1 MNPSSSSGNQDNDRK
16 QKRKATDEPETKPKR
31 VRITYDPLK
40 VNSFEAI
47 ISGNY
52 SRRVYQPP
60 DGSPQSPPSSQTS
73 TTSSSSFILS
83 EPSSSPSDISSP
95 STHQSDISSS
105 LSHPFP
111 TRTPNP
117 YSIVF
122 PDSRFTVNPPTPT
135 TQSFL
140 ELLHS
145 DVNGWLEILG
155 AAYLNHLDEYA
166 TSNLWDTFRQD
177 FLVKAT
183 DTQRRIMSEAPGP
196 RGFLLEVGESSH
208 HHLIRNRS
216 VLEKKVPADELEG
229 ENLCRD
235 IVVWKPWFPVLTGDF
250 QWLFNWFRMNPSERA
265 PHMVF
270 PVVVYRAGDA
280 GPTPPTNLAAIL
292 QALEAGTS
300 EMPEPEYVEVSSESD
315 SDEEMEDAQ
324 ADDLPKDHP
333 AEIAAPFGEYLG
345 ASSSGETS
353 ALMETLEALH
363 LNQAML
369 ASRLDAQEA
378 ANAEFRSFMARQTAS
393 TEGIHDALARILR
406 RLGT

>member
-1 MNPSSSSGNQDNDRK
+1 MNPSSDSGNQDNDRK
-16 QKRKATDEPETKPKR
+16 QKRKASAEPETKPKKIK
-31 VRITYDPLK
+31 ITYDPLK
-40 VNSFEAI
+40 VNPMEAKL
-47 ISGNY
+47 SGNC
-52 SRRVYQPP
+52 SRRVFHPP
-60 DGSPQSPPSSQTS
+60 GESPPSSPS
-73 TTSSSSFILS
+73 SSSSLFHFDSTSSSSN
-83 EPSSSPSDISSP
+83 PSSPLTPSSEISSP
-95 STHQSDISSS
+95 

-117 YSIVF
+117 YSVVR
-122 PDSRFTVNPPTPT
+122 PDYRFTVIPPTPT
-135 TQSFL
+135 TQSSL
-140 ELLHS
+140 ERLHS

-155 AAYLNHLDEYA
+155 AAYLNHLDMYA
-166 TSNLWDTFRQD
+166 MSNLWDTFIQD

-183 DTQRRIMSEAPGP
+183 DARRRILSEAPGP
-196 RGFLLEVGESSH
+196 RGRQLEVGESSH
-208 HHLIRNRS
+208 HCLIRNRC
-216 VLEKKVPADELEG
+216 VLQEKIPADELEE

-235 IVVWKPWFPVLTGDF
+235 IVVWKSQSPVLWFPVLSGEF

-270 PVVVYRAGDA
+270 PVVVYRAGAA

-324 ADDLPKDHP
+324 ADDLPQDHP
-333 AEIAAPFGEYLG
+333 AEIVAPSGEYLG
-345 ASSSGETS
+345 ASSSGGNSTR
-353 ALMETLEALH
+353 LETLEALH

-369 ASRLDAQEA
+369 ASRLDAQET

>member
-1 MNPSSSSGNQDNDRK
+1 MNPSSSSGNQDDDRK
-16 QKRKATDEPETKPKR
+16 QKRKATAEPETKPKK
-31 VRITYDPLK
+31 IKIFYDPLK
-40 VNSFEAI
+40 VNPMEARL
-47 ISGNY
+47 SGNY
-52 SRRVYQPP
+52 SRCVFQPP
-60 DGSPQSPPSSQTS
+60 GESPPSSPS
-73 TTSSSSFILS
+73 SSSSLYLFDSTSSSSNLS
-83 EPSSSPSDISSP
+83 SPLTPSSEISSP
-95 STHQSDISSS
+95 

-117 YSIVF
+117 YSVVC
-122 PDSRFTVNPPTPT
+122 PDFRFTIIPPTPS
-135 TQSFL
+135 TQSSL
-140 ELLHS
+140 ERLHS

-166 TSNLWDTFRQD
+166 MRNLWDTFLQD

-183 DTQRRIMSEAPGP
+183 DTQRRILSEAPGP
-196 RGFLLEVGESSH
+196 RGRQLEVGESSH
-208 HHLIRNRS
+208 HCLIRNRS
-216 VLEKKVPADELEG
+216 VLEEKISADELEE

-270 PVVVYRAGDA
+270 PVVVYRAGVA

-292 QALEAGTS
+292 QALEDGTS
-300 EMPEPEYVEVSSESD
+300 ELPEPEYAKATSESD

-324 ADDLPKDHP
+324 TDDLPEDHP
-333 AEIAAPFGEYLG
+333 AEIAIPLGRNSG

-363 LNQAML
+363 QNQAML

-378 ANAEFRSFMARQTAS
+378 ANAEFRSFMARQTTS
-393 TEGIHDALARILR
+393 TDGIHDVLARILR
-406 RLGT
+406 RLGS

>member
-1 MNPSSSSGNQDNDRK
+1 MNPSSSSGNQDDDRK
-16 QKRKATDEPETKPKR
+16 QKRKATAVPETKPKKIK
-31 VRITYDPLK
+31 ITYDPLK
-40 VNSFEAI
+40 VNPREAKL
-47 ISGNY
+47 SGNY
-52 SRRVYQPP
+52 SRRVFQPP
-60 DGSPQSPPSSQTS
+60 GESPPSSPS
-73 TTSSSSFILS
+73 SSSSFYLFDSTSSSSTLS
-83 EPSSSPSDISSP
+83 PPLTHSSDISSP
-95 STHQSDISSS
+95 
-105 LSHPFP
+105 LSPPFP

-117 YSIVF
+117 YSVVL
-122 PDSRFTVNPPTPT
+122 PDSRFTVIPPTPT

-140 ELLHS
+140 ERFHS

-166 TSNLWDTFRQD
+166 MSNLWDTFLQD
-177 FLVKAT
+177 FLVRAT
-183 DTQRRIMSEAPGP
+183 DTQRRILSEAPGP

-216 VLEKKVPADELEG
+216 VLEKKIPADELEG

-270 PVVVYRAGDA
+270 PVVVYRAGVA

-300 EMPEPEYVEVSSESD
+300 ELPEPEYGEVSSESD

-324 ADDLPKDHP
+324 ADDLPQDHP
-333 AEIAAPFGEYLG
+333 AEIAAPSGEYLG
-345 ASSSGETS
+345 ASSSGGTS
-353 ALMETLEALH
+353 TRLETLEALH
-363 LNQAML
+363 LIQAML

-378 ANAEFRSFMARQTAS
+378 ANAESRSFMARQTAS

>member
-1 MNPSSSSGNQDNDRK
+1 MNPSSSSGNQDDDRK
-16 QKRKATDEPETKPKR
+16 QKRKATAEPETKPKKIK
-31 VRITYDPLK
+31 ITYDPLK
-40 VNSFEAI
+40 VNPREAKL
-47 ISGNY
+47 SGNY
-52 SRRVYQPP
+52 SRRVFQPP
-60 DGSPQSPPSSQTS
+60 GESPPSSPS
-73 TTSSSSFILS
+73 SSSSFYLLDSTSSLS
-83 EPSSSPSDISSP
+83 NPSSPLTHTSDISSP
-95 STHQSDISSS
+95 

-117 YSIVF
+117 YSVVL
-122 PDSRFTVNPPTPT
+122 PDSRFTVIPPTPT
-135 TQSFL
+135 TQSLL

-166 TSNLWDTFRQD
+166 MSNLWDTFLQD
-177 FLVKAT
+177 FLVRAT

-196 RGFLLEVGESSH
+196 RGFRLEVGESSH

-216 VLEKKVPADELEG
+216 VLEKKIPADELEE

-235 IVVWKPWFPVLTGDF
+235 IMVWKPRFPVLWFPVLTGDF

-280 GPTPPTNLAAIL
+280 GPTPPTNLATIL

-300 EMPEPEYVEVSSESD
+300 ELPEPEYVKVTSESD
-315 SDEEMEDAQ
+315 SDTMTEDAQ
-324 ADDLPKDHP
+324 AEDLPQDHP
-333 AEIAAPFGEYLG
+333 AEIAVPFGENLG
-345 ASSSGETS
+345 AASSGGNSTR
-353 ALMETLEALH
+353 LETLEIPD
-363 LNQAML
+363 LNQWIV

-378 ANAEFRSFMARQTAS
+378 ANAEF
-393 TEGIHDALARILR
+393 
-406 RLGT
+406 

>member
-16 QKRKATDEPETKPKR
+16 QKRKATAEPETKPKR

-40 VNSFEAI
+40 VNPFEAM

-52 SRRVYQPP
+52 SRRVYQPL
-60 DGSPQSPPSSQTS
+60 DGTPKSPPSSQTS
-73 TTSSSSFILS
+73 TTSSSSFILL
-83 EPSSSPSDISSP
+83 EPPSSPSDISSP

-117 YSIVF
+117 YSVVF
-122 PDSRFTVNPPTPT
+122 PDSRFTVNPPTPS
-135 TQSFL
+135 TQSLL

-145 DVNGWLEILG
+145 DVNGWLEFLG
-155 AAYLNHLDEYA
+155 AAHLNHLDEYA
-166 TSNLWDTFRQD
+166 TNNLWDTFRQD
-177 FLVKAT
+177 FLVRAT
-183 DTQRRIMSEAPGP
+183 DTQRRIMSEAPGTHG
-196 RGFLLEVGESSH
+196 RRLEVGESSY

-216 VLEKKVPADELEG
+216 VLEKRIPADEK

-250 QWLFNWFRMNPSERA
+250 QWLFNWFRMNPSEKA

-270 PVVVYRAGDA
+270 PVVVYPAGVA

-300 EMPEPEYVEVSSESD
+300 ELPEPEYAKATSESD

-324 ADDLPKDHP
+324 ADDLPEDHP
-333 AEIAAPFGEYLG
+333 AEIAVPFGRNSG

-363 LNQAML
+363 QNQAML

-378 ANAEFRSFMARQTAS
+378 ANAEFRSFMARQTTS
-393 TEGIHDALARILR
+393 TDGIHDVLARILR

>member
-1 MNPSSSSGNQDNDRK
+1 MCVS
-16 QKRKATDEPETKPKR
+16 T
-31 VRITYDPLK
+31 
-40 VNSFEAI
+40 
-47 ISGNY
+47 
-52 SRRVYQPP
+52 P
-60 DGSPQSPPSSQTS
+60 DGSPQSPPYSQTS

-83 EPSSSPSDISSP
+83 EPPSSPSDISSP
-95 STHQSDISSS
+95 STHPSDISSS

-122 PDSRFTVNPPTPT
+122 PDPRFTVNPPTPT
-135 TQSFL
+135 TQSLL

-155 AAYLNHLDEYA
+155 AAHLNHLDEYA
-166 TSNLWDTFRQD
+166 TNNLWDIFRQD
-177 FLVKAT
+177 FLVRAT
-183 DTQRRIMSEAPGP
+183 DTQRRIMSEAPGTHGL
-196 RGFLLEVGESSH
+196 RLEVGESSY

-216 VLEKKVPADELEG
+216 VLEKKIPADELEE

-250 QWLFNWFRMNPSERA
+250 QWLFNWFRTNPSEKA

-270 PVVVYRAGDA
+270 PVVVYPAVVA

-292 QALEAGTS
+292 QALEVGTS
-300 EMPEPEYVEVSSESD
+300 ELPEPEYAKATSESD

-333 AEIAAPFGEYLG
+333 AETAVPFGRNSG
-345 ASSSGETS
+345 APSSSGTS
-353 ALMETLEALH
+353 ARLETLEALH

-369 ASRLDAQEA
+369 SSRLDAQEA
-378 ANAEFRSFMARQTAS
+378 ANAEFRSFMARQTTS

>member
-16 QKRKATDEPETKPKR
+16 QKRKATAEPETKPKKIK
-31 VRITYDPLK
+31 ITYDPLK
-40 VNSFEAI
+40 VNPMEARL
-47 ISGNY
+47 SGNY
-52 SRRVYQPP
+52 SRRMFQPP
-60 DGSPQSPPSSQTS
+60 GESPPSSPS
-73 TTSSSSFILS
+73 SSSSFYLL
-83 EPSSSPSDISSP
+83 ESSSSSSNLSSPSTHTSDISSP
-95 STHQSDISSS
+95 

-117 YSIVF
+117 YSVVL
-122 PDSRFTVNPPTPT
+122 PDSRFTVIPPTPT

-166 TSNLWDTFRQD
+166 MSNLWDTFLQD

-196 RGFLLEVGESSH
+196 RGFRLEVGESSH
-208 HHLIRNRS
+208 HHLSRNRS
-216 VLEKKVPADELEG
+216 VLEKKIPADELEE
-229 ENLCRD
+229 ENPCRD
-235 IVVWKPWFPVLTGDF
+235 IVVWKPWSPVLWFPVLTGDF

-270 PVVVYRAGDA
+270 PVVVYRAGVA

-300 EMPEPEYVEVSSESD
+300 ELPEPEYVKVTSESNK
-315 SDEEMEDAQ
+315 EMEDA
-324 ADDLPKDHP
+324 
-333 AEIAAPFGEYLG
+333 
-345 ASSSGETS
+345 
-353 ALMETLEALH
+353 
-363 LNQAML
+363 
-369 ASRLDAQEA
+369 
-378 ANAEFRSFMARQTAS
+378 
-393 TEGIHDALARILR
+393 
-406 RLGT
+406 

>member
-1 MNPSSSSGNQDNDRK
+1 MNPSSSSGNQDNDQK
-16 QKRKATDEPETKPKR
+16 QKRKATDEPETKPKKIK
-31 VRITYDPLK
+31 ITYDPLK
-40 VNSFEAI
+40 VNSIEAKF
-47 ISGNY
+47 SGNY
-52 SRRVYQPP
+52 SRRVFQPP
-60 DGSPQSPPSSQTS
+60 GESPPSSPSSSSSFYLQDS
-73 TTSSSSFILS
+73 TSSSSNL
-83 EPSSSPSDISSP
+83 SSP
-95 STHQSDISSS
+95 STHTSEISSP
-105 LSHPFP
+105 LSYPFP

-117 YSIVF
+117 YSIVLPNF
-122 PDSRFTVNPPTPT
+122 RFTVIPPTPT

-155 AAYLNHLDEYA
+155 AAYLNHLDEHA
-166 TSNLWDTFRQD
+166 MSNLWDTFLQD

-196 RGFLLEVGESSH
+196 RGLRLEVGESSY
-208 HHLIRNRS
+208 HHLIRNRC
-216 VLEKKVPADELEG
+216 VLEEKIPADELEE

-270 PVVVYRAGDA
+270 PVVVYRAGAA

-300 EMPEPEYVEVSSESD
+300 ELPEPEYAKASSESD

-324 ADDLPKDHP
+324 ADDLPQDHP
-333 AEIAAPFGEYLG
+333 AEIAVPCGRNSG

-363 LNQAML
+363 QNQAML
-369 ASRLDAQEA
+369 ASRLDAQEV
-378 ANAEFRSFMARQTAS
+378 ANAKFRSFMARQATS
-393 TEGIHDALARILR
+393 TDGIHDVLARILR
-406 RLGT
+406 RLGS

>member
-1 MNPSSSSGNQDNDRK
+1 M
-16 QKRKATDEPETKPKR
+16 
-31 VRITYDPLK
+31 
-40 VNSFEAI
+40 

-95 STHQSDISSS
+95 STHKSDISSS

-145 DVNGWLEILG
+145 DVNGWLEIMG
-155 AAYLNHLDEYA
+155 AAHLNHLDEYA
-166 TSNLWDTFRQD
+166 TRNLWDTFRQD
-177 FLVKAT
+177 FLVRAT
-183 DTQRRIMSEAPGP
+183 DTQRRIMSEAPGTCGL
-196 RGFLLEVGESSH
+196 RLEVGESSY

-216 VLEKKVPADELEG
+216 VLEKRIPADKE

-235 IVVWKPWFPVLTGDF
+235 IVVWKPWFPVLTGEF
-250 QWLFNWFRMNPSERA
+250 QWLFNWFRMNPSEKA

-270 PVVVYRAGDA
+270 PVVVYPAEVA

-292 QALEAGTS
+292 QALEIGTS
-300 EMPEPEYVEVSSESD
+300 ELPEPEYAKATSESD

-333 AEIAAPFGEYLG
+333 AEIAVPLGRNSG

-353 ALMETLEALH
+353 ALMETMEALH
-363 LNQAML
+363 QNQAML

-378 ANAEFRSFMARQTAS
+378 ANAEFRSFMARHTTS
-393 TEGIHDALARILR
+393 TDGIHDVLARILR
-406 RLGT
+406 RLGS